1 MKNDNTTVF
10 SPRQN
15 KAYIEALFKGVQE
28 SYIICGHT
36 HIQFELS
43 LPNKKII
50 NAGSIGMPFSNQFG
64 AQWLWLDDSRVE
76 YKRTIFNQQAAI
88 QLISQTEYPF
98 KNEFIANNLRSTI
111 SLSQG
116 YSILNT
122 LIRAQNA
129 QHDLS

>member
-1 MKNDNTTVF
+1 
-10 SPRQN
+10 
-15 KAYIEALFKGVQE
+15 
-28 SYIICGHT
+28 
-36 HIQFELS
+36 
-43 LPNKKII
+43 
-50 NAGSIGMPFSNQFG
+50 MPFSNQFG